1 MIGKIGKIGMTG
13 MTGTT
18 GGPAMNRRTRA
29 LLTGLVVAAVATTA
43 PAVAAAAAPQRL
55 ALRPFQGPGADH
67 LRTAMIA
74 RLPRRLQ
81 VLPAEQTDRADAVV
95 EGQIWTGKT
104 WKVRLTVRSQKTG
117 AAAGTLVW
125 SGTVPRTL
133 IEQVLRE
140 APPKLEARVGA
151 MMRQQ
156 RLTANARVR
165 SARRQVLS
173 AATTAPATVI
183 QDDRRADASADTD
196 TDTDAPVAHAAGEPR
211 GKTTPRLAAGGP
223 LLEVSVG
230 AGTIGRTL
238 TFADNLAAAPGYSL
252 PAASTLGGELVVF
265 PGARLGG
272 WTGMVGLAGAWE
284 STIAASTA
292 SRDGHASH
300 PTRHIAYGL
309 GARGRLPFERA
320 TLLAGQD
327 LGQQRFDVDLPGAT
341 LSPAVRYRF
350 LRPSLGGRLAI
361 DDFALTLSAA
371 YLQVLSADLGGTV
384 FPRAQVRGF
393 ELGAR
398 LGYDIADELAV
409 ELRLDFRRFAHAM
422 NARPGDAMLV
432 GGAVDDYLAAALRL
446 SYRVW

>member
-1 MIGKIGKIGMTG
+1 
-13 MTGTT
+13 
-18 GGPAMNRRTRA
+18 
-29 LLTGLVVAAVATTA
+29 
-43 PAVAAAAAPQRL
+43 
-55 ALRPFQGPGADH
+55 
-67 LRTAMIA
+67 MIA

-81 VLPAEQTDRADAVV
+81 VLPAEQTNRADAVV

-151 MMRQQ
+151 MLRQQ

-173 AATTAPATVI
+173 AATARPATVSE
-183 QDDRRADASADTD
+183 DDRSDASADTD
-196 TDTDAPVAHAAGEPR
+196 AASEPDAPVAHAAGEPR

-265 PGARLGG
+265 PGARQGG
-272 WTGMVGLAGAWE
+272 WLGMVGLAGAWE

-292 SRDGHASH
+292 DRDGQPSH
-300 PTRHIAYGL
+300 PTRHQAYSL

-320 TLLAGQD
+320 TLVAGLD
-327 LGQQRFDVDLPGAT
+327 LGQQRFEVDLPGAT

-371 YLQVLSADLGGTV
+371 YLQVLSADLGGAV
-384 FPRAQVRGF
+384 FPRAEVRGF

-422 NARPGDAMLV
+422 NARPGDSMLV

>member
-1 MIGKIGKIGMTG
+1 
-13 MTGTT
+13 
-18 GGPAMNRRTRA
+18 MNRPTRA
-29 LLTGLVVAAVATTA
+29 VLTGLVIAAVATTA
-43 PAVAAAAAPQRL
+43 PVAAAAAAPQRL
-55 ALRPFQGPGADH
+55 AQRPFQGPGADH

-81 VLPAEQTDRADAVV
+81 VLPAEQTNRADAVV

-151 MMRQQ
+151 MLRQQ

-173 AATTAPATVI
+173 AATARPATVSE
-183 QDDRRADASADTD
+183 DDRSDASADTD
-196 TDTDAPVAHAAGEPR
+196 AASEPDASVAHAAGEPR

-265 PGARLGG
+265 PGARQGG
-272 WTGMVGLAGAWE
+272 WLGMVGLAGAWE

-292 SRDGHASH
+292 DRDGQPSH
-300 PTRHIAYGL
+300 PTRHQAYSL

-320 TLLAGQD
+320 TLVAGLD
-327 LGQQRFDVDLPGAT
+327 LGQQRFEVDLPGAT

-371 YLQVLSADLGGTV
+371 YLQVLSADLGGAV
-384 FPRAQVRGF
+384 FPRAEVRGF

-422 NARPGDAMLV
+422 NARPGDSMLV